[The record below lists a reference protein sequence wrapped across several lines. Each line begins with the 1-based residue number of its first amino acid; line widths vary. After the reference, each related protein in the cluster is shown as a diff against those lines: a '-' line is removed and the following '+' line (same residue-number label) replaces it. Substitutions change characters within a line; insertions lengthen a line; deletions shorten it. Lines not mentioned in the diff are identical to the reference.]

1 MIWWLLDRLDV
12 CCSQDYITLRLIR
25 YLTPLSARTY
35 TLTSGHSLRHAHD
48 ADLLLSDTQSML
60 MPVYTIISG
69 YSRIVQYAYVWRG
82 NDSSSDRVISKI
94 GTLALDAIY
103 GLYSAFALPD
113 MLDLEVAMS
122 LTRMP

>member
-1 MIWWLLDRLDV
+1 
-12 CCSQDYITLRLIR
+12 
-25 YLTPLSARTY
+25 
-35 TLTSGHSLRHAHD
+35 
-48 ADLLLSDTQSML
+48 

-69 YSRIVQYAYVWRG
+69 YSRIVQYAYVWRE

-103 GLYSAFALPD
+103 GSYSAFALPD